1 MRTPDRLPRSP
12 RPPGDGRRRH
22 RRPPGLRRQAQPQ
35 HLPPDRPR
43 PRRSLHLA
51 LRWED
56 IYRAIGG
63 RQLRYGS
70 NTAVLIVVVLAI
82 LVGVNYLAA
91 RHPLKKDLTKNQR
104 YSLSD
109 QTKKIVQ
116 GLKDDVRIVY
126 FQRAS
131 EMEGSAGVDRIKDY
145 QALSPAREGRVR
157 GPRGQ
162 ARPGPAS
169 ST

>member
-1 MRTPDRLPRSP
+1 LA
-12 RPPGDGRRRH
+12 
-22 RRPPGLRRQAQPQ
+22 LVV
-35 HLPPDRPR
+35 
-43 PRRSLHLA
+43 LHVG

-82 LVGVNYLAA
+82 LIGVNYLVS
-91 RHPLKKDLTKNQR
+91 RHPLKKDLTRNQR

-109 QTKKIVQ
+109 QTKKVVQ

-126 FQRAS
+126 FQRAA
-131 EMEGSAGVDRIKDY
+131 EMEGAGPDRVREY
-145 QALSPAREGRVR
+145 AALSPHVK
-157 GPRGQ
+157 
-162 ARPGPAS
+162 
-169 ST
+169 